1 MDFCEEFSE
10 IEPLPGCDSWCRE
23 MSDIHA
29 MGCAVAPP
37 CCDKRVST
45 TDEIAHYLAH
55 EVKFGDLEVEPEDM
69 AKKLTLDM
77 LSVKVRDSDAAAEFD
92 KLRLKYLHQ
101 YKGGNKHVMQTNLAK
116 GVPLQDAPM
125 ITAVCRALNK
135 HVGIVSKH
143 GHWSTRKDANFW
155 ACDVLLVICANPDGA
170 ALPRFLRVVA
180 LEETNKLV
188 ARMPVQSFDE
198 SVVACNVF
206 APGGQ
211 TYTVPIPPVSVLRCL
226 DLPLCSTLLRMEL
239 ESFCTSRRKKA
250 LRSRRKV
257 FKKLCVVF
265 FVE

>member
-10 IEPLPGCDSWCRE
+10 IEPLPECDSWCRE
-23 MSDIHA
+23 MSNCHA

-55 EVKFGDLEVEPEDM
+55 KVKFGDLEVEPEDM

-77 LSVKVRDSDAAAEFD
+77 LSVKVRDSDAAAEFN
-92 KLRLKYLHQ
+92 KLRLKYLRQ
-101 YKGGNKHVMQTNLAK
+101 YKGGNKCVMQTNLAK
-116 GVPLQDAPM
+116 GVPLQDAPT

-143 GHWSTRKDANFW
+143 GHWSTCKDANFW

-180 LEETNKLV
+180 LE
-188 ARMPVQSFDE
+188 
-198 SVVACNVF
+198 
-206 APGGQ
+206 
-211 TYTVPIPPVSVLRCL
+211 
-226 DLPLCSTLLRMEL
+226 
-239 ESFCTSRRKKA
+239 
-250 LRSRRKV
+250 
-257 FKKLCVVF
+257 
-265 FVE
+265 